1 MTDNS
6 KHPCVFFDRDGIVNR
21 PPGPGRYVEKVEDF
35 HLLPE
40 FIEALRVVKEKGY
53 KAVVITNQRGVALGK
68 MSLQTVQAIHD
79 RMHEMLKTHRVALDG
94 VYFCPHDHGQCTC
107 RKPQPGMLIQAAG
120 DLGLDMAR
128 SWMIGDDERDV
139 EAGRRAGCHTVF
151 VGGQGKAPDAEWQV
165 AGMALLPAFLSGHL

>member
-1 MTDNS
+1 MTHTN
-6 KHPCVFFDRDGIVNR
+6 KRPCVFFDRDGIVNR
-21 PPGPGRYVEKVEDF
+21 PPGPGRYVERVEDF

-40 FIEALRVVKEKGY
+40 FIEALGVVKEKGY

-68 MSLQTVQAIHD
+68 MKIQTVQDIHD
-79 RMHEMLKTHRVALDG
+79 RMHDILKANGMALDG

-107 RKPQPGMLIQAAG
+107 RKPQPGMLIQAAE
-120 DLGLDMAR
+120 DLGLDLSK

-151 VGGQGKAPDAEWQV
+151 VGGEGKAMDAEWRV
-165 AGMALLPAFLSGHL
+165 PDMALLRAFLREHL

>member
-6 KHPCVFFDRDGIVNR
+6 KHPCVFFDRDGVVNR
-21 PPGPGRYVEKVEDF
+21 SPGPGRYVETLEEF
-35 HLLPE
+35 HLFPE
-40 FIEALRVVKEKGY
+40 FIDALKVVKAKGY

-79 RMHEMLKTHRVALDG
+79 RMREILKTHGVALDG
-94 VYFCPHDHGQCTC
+94 IYFCPHDHGQCTC

-120 DLGLDMAR
+120 DLGLDLAR
-128 SWMIGDDERDV
+128 SWMIGDDARDV

-151 VGGQGKAPDAEWQV
+151 VGRQGKVPNAEWQV
-165 AGMALLPAFLSGHL
+165 ADMALVPAFLSGHL